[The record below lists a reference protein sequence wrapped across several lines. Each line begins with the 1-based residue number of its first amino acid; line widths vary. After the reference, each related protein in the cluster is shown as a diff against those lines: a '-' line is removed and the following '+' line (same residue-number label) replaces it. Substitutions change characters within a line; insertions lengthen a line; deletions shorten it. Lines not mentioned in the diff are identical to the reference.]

1 MTSRVRD
8 ALGDET
14 LDTVTIHGYCS
25 VNNLLSFTM
34 DPPSKAKQRVC
45 LLLITACS
53 KEAFTVHNVTH
64 FDEGAV
70 TEAEYFMKEM
80 RTLGMRAELQQS
92 GRFGR

>member
-1 MTSRVRD
+1 MRD

-64 FDEGAV
+64 FDEGVV

-80 RTLGMRAELQQS
+80 RKLGMCAELQQS

>member
-1 MTSRVRD
+1 MIV
-8 ALGDET
+8 ALI
-14 LDTVTIHGYCS
+14 LVVV
-25 VNNLLSFTM
+25 VN
-34 DPPSKAKQRVC
+34 R

-53 KEAFTVHNVTH
+53 KEAVTAHNVTH
-64 FDEGAV
+64 FDEGVV

>member
-1 MTSRVRD
+1 MK
-8 ALGDET
+8 GD
-14 LDTVTIHGYCS
+14 CS
-25 VNNLLSFTM
+25 VDNLVSLTM
-34 DPPSKAKQRVC
+34 DSSSKAMQRVC
-45 LLLITACS
+45 LLLLTACS